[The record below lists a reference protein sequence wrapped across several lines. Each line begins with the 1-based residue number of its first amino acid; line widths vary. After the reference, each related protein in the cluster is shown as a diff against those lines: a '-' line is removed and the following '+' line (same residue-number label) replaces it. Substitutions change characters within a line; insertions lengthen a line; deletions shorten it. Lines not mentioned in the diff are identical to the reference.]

1 MITIVESNKSNA
13 MNASLEQIFLNW
25 DLLLHLV
32 LIFFMM
38 EYHSGGKVP
47 ALCGDGCTSMDTA
60 SPTLCD
66 DQKFTE
72 SSDARMA
79 LVAELQSWHC
89 TEVARAP

>member
-1 MITIVESNKSNA
+1 MITIVERKKRNA

-32 LIFFMM
+32 LIFFMT
-38 EYHSGGKVP
+38 EYHSGGKFP
-47 ALCGDGCTSMDTA
+47 ALCGDGYTSRDTA
-60 SPTLCD
+60 NHILCD

-72 SSDARMA
+72 SSNARMA
-79 LVAELQSWHC
+79 LVDELQSWHG